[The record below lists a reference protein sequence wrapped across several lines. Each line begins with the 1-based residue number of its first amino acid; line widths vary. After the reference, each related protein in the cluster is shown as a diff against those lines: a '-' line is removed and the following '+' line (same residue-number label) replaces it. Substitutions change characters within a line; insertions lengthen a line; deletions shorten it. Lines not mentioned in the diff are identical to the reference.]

1 MRETFSL
8 NMNKT
13 SQIINQNQEKQS
25 LTLASN
31 TEPYNEVAVCL
42 SALLYLFCAMLS
54 CVR

>member
-1 MRETFSL
+1 MRKKFSL
-8 NMNKT
+8 NINKT

-31 TEPYNEVAVCL
+31 AEPCNEVAVCL
-42 SALLYLFCAMLS
+42 STLLYLFCAMLS